1 MQATASANRYASNCS
16 LGPLDGVPVAIK
28 DDMDVKGYETNVGT
42 TFINRGASARIDATI
57 IKRLREKGAIIIGK
71 TSMHEMAFG

>member
-1 MQATASANRYASNCS
+1 
-16 LGPLDGVPVAIK
+16 
-28 DDMDVKGYETNVGT
+28 MDVKGYETNVGT
-42 TFINRGASARIDATI
+42 TFINRGASAQTDATI